1 MRALEIDIGDES
13 FRDEMFLFLEKLFL
27 EFCWG
32 AFVSNAVIIL
42 ANVVLMPFGM
52 QFEPADRLMRAS
64 TIAVVMFVCLKWKYT
79 NVYVLNTFVYILYF
93 TVEVLIYDT
102 TLKASPFS

>member
-52 QFEPADRLMRAS
+52 QFEPADRLMRAG